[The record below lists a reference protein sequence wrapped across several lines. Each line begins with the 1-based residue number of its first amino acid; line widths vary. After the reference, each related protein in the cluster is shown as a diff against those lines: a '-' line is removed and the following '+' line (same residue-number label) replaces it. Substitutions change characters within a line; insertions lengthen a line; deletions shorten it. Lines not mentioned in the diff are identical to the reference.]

1 MTKEQLKEQL
11 EDLQNKVEILENDV
25 DYWQEYAND
34 IAIQKEELEETLKYM
49 VEKTNNVISD
59 VNNFKF
65 KLKIN
70 NLLTDELEKFIENYI
85 KYENEVD
92 WL

>member
-1 MTKEQLKEQL
+1 MTKEQLKQEL

-25 DYWQEYAND
+25 DYWQEYAYD
-34 IAIQKEELEETLKYM
+34 LEIKLEEELKNKIDLSK
-49 VEKTNNVISD
+49 ISILD

-85 KYENEVD
+85 KYESEGK
-92 WL
+92 

>member
-1 MTKEQLKEQL
+1 MTKEQLKQEL
-11 EDLQNKVEILENDV
+11 EDLQNKMEILENDV

-49 VEKTNNVISD
+49 VEKTDNVILD
-59 VNNFKF
+59 LNNFKF

-70 NLLTDELEKFIENYI
+70 DLLTDDLEKFIENYI
-85 KYENEVD
+85 RYESEVD
-92 WL
+92 

>member
-1 MTKEQLKEQL
+1 MTKEQLKQKL

-34 IAIQKEELEETLKYM
+34 LEIKLEERLSNKIDVTEYSIL
-49 VEKTNNVISD
+49 D

-70 NLLTDELEKFIENYI
+70 DLLTDDLEKFIENYI
-85 KYENEVD
+85 KYENEVE
-92 WL
+92 